1 VEGEPGQDRREIS
14 VRFFVISHMRV
25 TVAQA
30 AAARIPNFLWVRD
43 PVAGHGLVAD
53 SCASVS

>member
-14 VRFFVISHMRV
+14 VSFFVFGHIRV

-30 AAARIPNFLWVRD
+30 TAACIPNFWWVRD
-43 PVAGHGLVAD
+43 PVAGHGLVAG
-53 SCASVS
+53 SCASVR